1 MGSGKL
7 ARQRRD
13 EARKLVARDIDPS
26 AYRKAEKQSKRQWAM
41 NSFEAVAAEWLA
53 KHSPNWSAG
62 YVRRIERD
70 LGKDVVP
77 WIGAKPVAE
86 LTAPEL
92 LAALC
97 RIEERGHLD
106 MAQRTLQ
113 VCGRVLPD
121 AHGQPVRVGEPSARR
136 P

>member
-1 MGSGKL
+1 M
-7 ARQRRD
+7 
-13 EARKLVARDIDPS
+13 
-26 AYRKAEKQSKRQWAM
+26 
-41 NSFEAVAAEWLA
+41 F
-53 KHSPNWSAG
+53 
-62 YVRRIERD
+62 
-70 LGKDVVP
+70 P

-97 RIEERGHLD
+97 RIEGRGHLD

-121 AHGQPVRVGEPSARR
+121 AHGQPVRVGESSARR

>member
-1 MGSGKL
+1 M
-7 ARQRRD
+7 
-13 EARKLVARDIDPS
+13 
-26 AYRKAEKQSKRQWAM
+26 
-41 NSFEAVAAEWLA
+41 F
-53 KHSPNWSAG
+53 
-62 YVRRIERD
+62 
-70 LGKDVVP
+70 P